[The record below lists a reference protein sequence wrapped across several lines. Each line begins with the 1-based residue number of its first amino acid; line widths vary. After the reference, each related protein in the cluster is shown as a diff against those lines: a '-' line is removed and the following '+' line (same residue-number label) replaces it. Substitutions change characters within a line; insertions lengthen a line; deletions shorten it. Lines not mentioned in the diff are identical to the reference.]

1 VSVSCD
7 IPMPIRTA
15 IAVVN
20 ADGQYA
26 YLNRVDGLYWFYT
39 TAIGPPSDPWYTT
52 KATPGVIAWK
62 MSEVRNYA
70 RDLVNAGRVTVTH
83 DRGVPHATKS

>member
-1 VSVSCD
+1 MSVSCD
-7 IPMPIRTA
+7 IPMPIHTA

-39 TAIGPPSDPWYTT
+39 TAIGKPTEPWAGP
-52 KATPGVIAWK
+52 KALPGVIAWK

-70 RDLVNAGRVTVTH
+70 CDLLAMGRVTLTVEGGIP
-83 DRGVPHATKS
+83 RATKS